1 MASQGQQAP
10 ACLLALCGLPGA
22 GKSTLCRALVA
33 HVAALQRLQCTCVCF
48 DAIERSFAA
57 DQQPGAE
64 FDAARWKA
72 RAVQQ
77 PLRTRAALRP
87 ALAAHRSWRVRRR

>member
-1 MASQGQQAP
+1 MSAPGQAQ

-33 HVAALQRLQCTCVCF
+33 HAAGLQRLQCTCVCF

-57 DQQPGAE
+57 DQEPGAA

-72 RAVQQ
+72 RALQRAR
-77 PLRTRAALRP
+77 LLRAALRP
-87 ALAAHRSWRVRRR
+87 VFLTLRSWRVRRR